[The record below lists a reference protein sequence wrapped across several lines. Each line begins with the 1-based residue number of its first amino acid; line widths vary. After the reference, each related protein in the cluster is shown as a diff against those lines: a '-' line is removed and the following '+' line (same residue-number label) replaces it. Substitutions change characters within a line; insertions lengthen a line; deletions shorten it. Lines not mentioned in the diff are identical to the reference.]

1 MTPMEQIE
9 CGNAS
14 GISLPEA
21 FLYSLLTPTQV
32 LRRLIVVEDVNQQAP
47 AVFYNADVTV
57 EAGVR
62 DGVHASLH
70 HNLTEGEVHH
80 VSCLSLQ
87 RFLRGVHRHCG
98 REAIGAVAQCQATV
112 RGDTVLLH
120 RVGVGS
126 VDGCLTICGCCG
138 FGSRLWRRG
147 RLRSIF
153 RRWGAVLIAAGL
165 GRDGG
170 RGDVLRGC
178 RFCDRLRVLGDLWNI
193 LLLSPFL
200 HDSLAAC
207 ITVTKQYLSG
217 DLGAIDADV
226 VLREWEKS
234 IVFQDAGLLSARE
247 KLYES
252 ADSSGVTIRMRGTEP
267 AGGAAELMY
276 TAMQVC
282 LSNAIQYAQATELVT
297 NIWEDGDRYT
307 VLIRNNGRPPE
318 KTITEGGGL
327 SNLRRRIERIGGT
340 MTVQSLPEFALVI
353 GIPTFEKLGDNKWL
367 SETY

>member
-1 MTPMEQIE
+1 MHKLKRFGFNAIKESFDRLPTAVCFFDRSGGIVLCNRQMYRLSQHLLNSDLQYLEELQGALVSPPEGVTPLAGMESTFRFPDGLVWKFERAAVTDRYGETYIQ
-9 CGNAS
+9 
-14 GISLPEA
+14 
-21 FLYSLLTPTQV
+21 LTAANVTELHRALEQLTEDNRKLAQDAEE
-32 LRRLIVVEDVNQQAP
+32 LRRLSEN
-47 AVFYNADVTV
+47 V
-57 EAGVR
+57 EAV
-62 DGVHASLH
+62 A
-70 HNLTEGEVHH
+70 
-80 VSCLSLQ
+80 
-87 RFLRGVHRHCG
+87 
-98 REAIGAVAQCQATV
+98 REREQ
-112 RGDTVLLH
+112 L
-120 RVGVGS
+120 
-126 VDGCLTICGCCG
+126 
-138 FGSRLWRRG
+138 
-147 RLRSIF
+147 
-153 RRWGAVLIAAGL
+153 AAK
-165 GRDGG
+165 
-170 RGDVLRGC
+170 
-178 RFCDRLRVLGDLWNI
+178 
-193 LLLSPFL
+193 SAM

-207 ITVTKQYLSG
+207 ITVTKQYLAG